1 VTTGSVVVEVTTGS
15 LSVVEVAGLLFFL
28 TDSTADGTEVAVFV
42 TRFGA
47 CVAAGREAAGREE
60 VVEVSFFFLTA
71 FFGTAFSAAGAEVAE
86 VAEVAEPGGWVGAG
100 EGADS
105 PACDAAANPMTTV
118 AARPATAS
126 PEVTTA
132 AVRCALWR
140 WFT

>member
-28 TDSTADGTEVAVFV
+28 TDSTADGTEVAVSV

-86 VAEVAEPGGWVGAG
+86 VAEAGGWVGAG